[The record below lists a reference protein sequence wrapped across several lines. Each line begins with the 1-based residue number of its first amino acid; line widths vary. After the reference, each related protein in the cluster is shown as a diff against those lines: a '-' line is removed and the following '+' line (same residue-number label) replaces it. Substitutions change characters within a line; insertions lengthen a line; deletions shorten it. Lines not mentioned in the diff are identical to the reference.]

1 MDGSYRVAAWAVLFA
16 AMIALAGCAGQA
28 DIEQVRNEE
37 FGLRSMIASDRQQ
50 IQSLQQQIRR
60 EQDEIEELKHGGSGP
75 GGEDLPAQIASMQ
88 DRLARLE
95 AMVNALQASAVAP
108 PSAVPPAPGAA
119 SSAPPPSAGPAAWQA
134 DLDKEAESASSV
146 SGPGAKLYRDGLQA
160 MKDAR
165 YGVAVGKFAQIQKRY
180 PKSPLNEPGEYF
192 SANALFELDKYDQS
206 ILQFN
211 DLVMRYPK
219 GRFACSGLLREAQ
232 AFQQLNDK
240 IDARL
245 TAQKLISDCGGTT
258 EATAASAMM
267 KDLQN

>member
-1 MDGSYRVAAWAVLFA
+1 MDGRYRVVAWAVLTA
-16 AMIALAGCAGQA
+16 AVVAIGGCAGQA
-28 DIEQVRNEE
+28 DVEQVRNEE
-37 FGLRSMIASDRQQ
+37 FGLRSMVASDRQQ
-50 IQSLQQQIRR
+50 TQSLQQQIRR
-60 EQDEIEELKHGGSGP
+60 EQDEIEELRHGSSGS
-75 GGEDLPAQIASMQ
+75 GGEDLSSQIASMQ

-95 AMVNALQASAVAP
+95 ATVNALRASSVPP
-108 PSAVPPAPGAA
+108 PSAPPPPPGAA
-119 SSAPPPSAGPAAWQA
+119 SSAPPPPAAPTAWQT
-134 DLDKEAESASSV
+134 DLDKEEEGARSI
-146 SGPGAKLYRDGLQA
+146 SGAGAKIYREGLQA
-160 MKDAR
+160 MKDGK
-165 YGVAVGKFAQIQKRY
+165 YQVAVAKFAQIQKRY
-180 PKSPLNEPGEYF
+180 PKSPLNEPAEYF
-192 SANALFELDKYDQS
+192 SANALYESAKYDQS

-258 EATAASAMM
+258 EAAAASALM